1 MSAVQTVVVREM
13 RYRDTENDFIQLV
26 VGFAVR

>member
-1 MSAVQTVVVREM
+1 VVVREM